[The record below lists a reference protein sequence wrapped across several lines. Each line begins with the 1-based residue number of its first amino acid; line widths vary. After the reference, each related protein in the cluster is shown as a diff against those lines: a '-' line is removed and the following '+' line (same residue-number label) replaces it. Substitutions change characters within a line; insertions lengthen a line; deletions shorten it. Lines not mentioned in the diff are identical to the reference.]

1 MLYRFAMIKKIIIG
15 LRVAVVLAITVA
27 ITAQILT
34 AQISFWANILMLLMF
49 FTVTFFVVNKMVKS

>member
-1 MLYRFAMIKKIIIG
+1 MIKKIIIG
-15 LRVAVVLAITVA
+15 LRVAVVLAITAA

-49 FTVTFFVVNKMVKS
+49 FTVTFFVVRTMTKS